1 MSREG
6 TFGVKFGDIEGA
18 VEEESFGKVGKSDW
32 QL

>member
-1 MSREG
+1 VSKEG
-6 TFGVKFGDIEGA
+6 MFGVQSGDIEGA